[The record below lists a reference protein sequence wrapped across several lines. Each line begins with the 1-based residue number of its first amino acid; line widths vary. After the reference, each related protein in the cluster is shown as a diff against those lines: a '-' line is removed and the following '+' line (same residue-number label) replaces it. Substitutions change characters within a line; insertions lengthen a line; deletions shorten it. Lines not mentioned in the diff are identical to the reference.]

1 MTSRATL
8 PVALVDAAPATEVLY
23 SLEGMWC
30 SGCALAIEHRLMGLP
45 GVNRVGIDYVSA
57 TLLIAGE
64 PGAIRREALAGPV
77 ARLGYRLCA
86 LERAPDA
93 ESRLDAESHRLAG
106 RLIVAAVFGMW
117 TMLASLLI
125 YVGAMPEPRLEL
137 ILAWVSGA
145 FALPVI
151 GYAGLPF
158 YLAAWRTTRA
168 GWPGMDALVTLGV
181 FAALGVSVWLLGRGA
196 TEVYFD
202 TAVMLILLLLAGR
215 WIETL
220 ARYRGLRALRALVP
234 TVERVQVLREA
245 GDAWVAPSEVEPGEH
260 IRVAAGDL
268 VPLDGELLDVT
279 ARLDLSPLT
288 GESRS
293 QKLTRG
299 DRVVAGSRNRGE
311 ALSMTVTAR
320 AGECRMDRLYRE
332 MQRAQAIKTRHRA
345 LAERFAAWLSPL
357 ALALALATLGVTL
370 AFGVP
375 PDEAMIRALSVLVVA
390 CPCAVGLA
398 VPLACLAGT
407 ARALELGVVFR
418 DPAAMEMAG
427 NARSVAFDKTGTLT
441 LGELAVADVKTASEL
456 SKRETLRLAA
466 RLEWGSEHP
475 VGRAIRRYAM
485 EEGEPLELEKAPW
498 RVEEWPGRGRMAW
511 LAPPADDDVER
522 TRLSIGTPEWLAELG
537 VAVPPGA
544 DDNPTFTRVDLAQ
557 GRRWLGTLWLADT
570 PDASAAPL
578 LDSLRRE
585 GIVVA
590 LISGDRVP
598 LVHRLGRD
606 LGLVENACFGG
617 RRPEQ
622 KLALVSA
629 LPRPSLYVGDGI
641 NDAPALAAATLG
653 ISPLGASTQATDA
666 AAIQLLRPGLAGVRV
681 AIDTARATQRVMTQ
695 NLALSML
702 YNGFALT
709 LAVWMPIPPQ
719 AAVLAMALS
728 SVSVVGNAARLAFR
742 RSCLQEGD
750 RRNASRYTLTAEH
763 H

>member
-1 MTSRATL
+1 MTSRARL
-8 PVALVDAAPATEVLY
+8 PVELAEVPATEALF

-30 SGCALAIEHRLMGLP
+30 NGCALAIEHRLNGLP
-45 GVNRVGIDYVSA
+45 GISRVGVDYASA
-57 TLLIAGE
+57 TLLVAGE
-64 PGAIRREALAGPV
+64 PEMIRHEALAGPL

-86 LERAPDA
+86 LERASDA
-93 ESRLDAESHRLAG
+93 EARLDGESHHLAG
-106 RLIVAAVFGMW
+106 RLIVASVFGMW

-125 YVGAMPEPRLEL
+125 YVGAMPEPYLER

-158 YLAAWRTTRA
+158 YRAAWRTTRA

-181 FAALGVSVWLLGRGA
+181 FGALGVSVGLLGRGA

-220 ARYRGLRALRALVP
+220 ARYRGLRALRGLVP
-234 TVERVQVLREA
+234 AAERVQVLRDV
-245 GDAWVAPSEVEPGEH
+245 GDAWVAPAEVEPGER
-260 IRVAAGDL
+260 IRVASGEM
-268 VPLDGELLDVT
+268 VPLDGELLDAA

-293 QKLTRG
+293 QWLTRG
-299 DRVVAGSRNRGE
+299 DLVVAGSRNRGE
-311 ALSMTVTAR
+311 VLSMVVTAR
-320 AGECRMDRLYRE
+320 SGECRMDRLYRE
-332 MQRAQAIKTRHRA
+332 MQRAQASKSRHRA

-357 ALALALATLGVTL
+357 ALTLALATLLVSF
-370 AFGVP
+370 AFGVAI
-375 PDEAMIRALSVLVVA
+375 DEAMVRALSVLVVA

-398 VPLACLAGT
+398 VPLASLAGT
-407 ARALELGVVFR
+407 ARAMEQGVVFR
-418 DPAAMEMAG
+418 DPSAMEMVG
-427 NARSVAFDKTGTLT
+427 NVRSVAFDKTGTLT
-441 LGELAVADVKTASEL
+441 LGELAVTGIETAPEL
-456 SKRETLRLAA
+456 SRRDVLGLAA
-466 RLEWGSEHP
+466 RLEWRSEHP
-475 VGRAIRRYAM
+475 VGRAIRRHAV
-485 EEGEPLELEKAPW
+485 EEGLPLEGAPW
-498 RVEEWPGRGRMAW
+498 RVEERQGLGRIGW
-511 LAPPADDDVER
+511 LSPPDADGWAR
-522 TRLSIGTPEWLAELG
+522 TRLSIGTPEWLGELG
-537 VAVPPGA
+537 IAVPSHA
-544 DDNPTFTRVDLAQ
+544 NDNRICTRVDIAQ

-578 LDSLRRE
+578 LAALRRE

-590 LISGDRVP
+590 LISGDRAP
-598 LVHRLGRD
+598 LVHRLGRG
-606 LGLVENACFGG
+606 LGLAENACYGD

-641 NDAPALAAATLG
+641 NDAPALAAASLG
-653 ISPLGASTQATDA
+653 ITPLGASTQATDA
-666 AAIQLLRPGLAGVRV
+666 AAIHLLRPGLGGVRV

-695 NLALSML
+695 NLSLSML
-702 YNGFALT
+702 YNGLALP

-728 SVSVVGNAARLAFR
+728 SISVIGNAARLAFR
-742 RSCLQEGD
+742 DPVVEQGG
-750 RRNASRYTLTAEH
+750 
-763 H
+763 